1 MATYSG
7 QRSSYTNTEP
17 QKRMVS
23 DRILL
28 TNPLKIKT
36 LLRLGMDVGK
46 FAMTN
51 REGKLYEWLEDTYVP
66 ETSSATTGLASS
78 SSTTTFTPASLTL
91 LQAGD
96 VLLIESEQVWVSAVS
111 AAGIPT
117 ITRGWGS
124 TTAATHANTTAFEV
138 VGRARI
144 DGDTADDSP
153 TTEVSTGYNYTQI
166 YQRSVNMARTAQK
179 IAAYGVTDPLG
190 RMIDKRMD
198 ELLILLNKMPF
209 HGERY
214 AGSSTA
220 ARNAGGLS
228 IFITDNLTDA
238 ASAALTRKMIDDT
251 LALIWADGNNPNLI
265 ICGSWAQRKINDF
278 YEGFVT
284 TERSEEMGGIFIQKL
299 VHPVTGDVIDV
310 MTDRSLQTNKMWI
323 LSTDEIAFYPFDDFF
338 YEELAKVGDYDN
350 GEIVGEYGFVVRNDS
365 AHGLVYDF
373 SVTA

>member
-7 QRSSYTNTEP
+7 MRTSYTNTEP

-46 FAMTN
+46 FAMVN
-51 REGKLYEWLEDTYVP
+51 REGKIYEWLEDTYVP
-66 ETSSATTGLASS
+66 ETAAVTSGLASAA
-78 SSTTTFTPASLTL
+78 TTTSFTPDSLTL
-91 LQAGD
+91 LQPGD
-96 VLLIESEQVWVSAVS
+96 VLLIDSEQMWVSSVS
-111 AAGIPT
+111 SGIPQV
-117 ITRGWGS
+117 TRAWGS
-124 TTAATHANTTAFEV
+124 TSGVTHANSSTLTI

-166 YQRSVNMARTAQK
+166 MQRSVSVARTAQK
-179 IAAYGVTDPLG
+179 IAQYGIADPLG
-190 RMIDKRMD
+190 RKIDKRMD
-198 ELLILLNKMPF
+198 ELLMLLNKVPF
-209 HGERY
+209 YGERNT
-214 AGSSTA
+214 GSA
-220 ARNAGGLS
+220 AEARAAGGLAT
-228 IFITDNLTDA
+228 FVTNNLTDA
-238 ASAALTRKMIDDT
+238 ADAALSRKLIDDT
-251 LALIWADGNNPNLI
+251 LALIWADGNNPDLI
-265 ICGSWAQRKINDF
+265 ICGSWAQRKINDM

-299 VHPVTGDVIDV
+299 QHPVTGDVLDV
-310 MTDRSLQTNKMWI
+310 MTDRALQTNKLWI
-323 LSTDEIAFYPFDDFF
+323 LSTNEIAFYPFDDFF
-338 YEELAKVGDYDN
+338 YTELAKVGDFDN
-350 GEIVGEYGFVVRNDS
+350 GEIVGEYGFVVRNDK